1 MSVSWERLRKQGVLS
16 RPISS
21 LFFTSMMLTVL
32 ALQANAESIS
42 SETSAANTLTT
53 SASAA
58 KKYSLSLNT
67 KLGASRVEDIYVK
80 STVAGAELGLD
91 GKQFLLPSITS
102 QISLGVNLYTGN
114 ASSYFTDE
122 GRPSSGVSI
131 REASVLFKATPNLSA
146 QAGVI
151 RTRFSPGNS
160 VLARS
165 FPGISEKMK
174 WGDDFTSIRL
184 EASQAMPTSGTVSL
198 RVLDDDTSPYLLVHT
213 LATSIGKDLSARAN
227 LTHFKFGELGSGS
240 AQDSRFYGN
249 TVDGYGKQNARFVY
263 TFEGFEAGAG
273 IDYRISDSFAISCD
287 GYYTMNNEAPI
298 TKRAAYATALEVKY
312 LDSTYEI
319 APSLNYFRAESDV
332 LPASYSSS
340 GFGSNNRQGFGF
352 GLRLNFPKDQMGFS
366 GSWAQANKIED
377 NPYMGDRSVIR
388 LQMEAKY
395 DLL

>member
-1 MSVSWERLRKQGVLS
+1 MSRLWVLQQNRWNLS
-16 RPISS
+16 QPVTITILIS
-21 LFFTSMMLTVL
+21 LTMSAL
-32 ALQANAESIS
+32 ALKADAQESFQA
-42 SETSAANTLTT
+42 
-53 SASAA
+53 SASLTAA
-58 KKYSLSLNT
+58 APTPKKYSLSLST

-91 GKQFLLPSITS
+91 AKQFLLPTITS

-122 GRPSSGVSI
+122 GRPNSGVSI
-131 REASVLFKATPNLSA
+131 REASVTYKASSNVSA
-146 QAGVI
+146 LGGVI

-160 VLARS
+160 VLSRS
-165 FPGISEKMK
+165 FPGVSERLKF
-174 WGDDFTSIRL
+174 GDDFTSIRL
-184 EASQAMPTSGTVSL
+184 EASQVMPTSGTVSL

-213 LATSIGKDLSARAN
+213 LAASVGKDLSARLN
-227 LTHFKFGELGSGS
+227 LTHFKFKDLGSGS

-263 TFEGFEAGAG
+263 TFEGFETGAG
-273 IDYRISDSFAISCD
+273 IDYRISDSFAVSCD
-287 GYYTMNNEAPI
+287 GYYTLNNDAPI
-298 TKRAAYATALEVKY
+298 SKRAAFATALELKY
-312 LDSTYEI
+312 SDLTYEI

-340 GFGSNNRQGFGF
+340 GFGSNNRQGFGV
-352 GLRLNFPKDQMGFS
+352 GLKLNFPKDLVGFS